1 MGTPGRRPDRRAP
14 VPPTTRK
21 AGTGMDIAIDH
32 DKCMGAGQCAL
43 IAPEVFDQ
51 DETDGHALLL
61 LEQPGSEHHEAI
73 RDASYSCPLGAIT
86 LHEHEHEHEHAVE
99 AEVEG

>member
-1 MGTPGRRPDRRAP
+1 MGSPGGPYRRAS

-21 AGTGMDIAIDH
+21 ADTGMDIAIDH

-61 LEQPGSEHHEAI
+61 VERPGSEHHEAI
-73 RDASYSCPLGAIT
+73 RDAGYSCPLGAIT
-86 LHEHEHEHEHAVE
+86 VHEDD
-99 AEVEG
+99 